1 MKLTKKNFNL
11 VIDYID
17 EQVNDDN
24 WEFDEK
30 TDLLYA
36 FKKTIEIIKEEKK
49 WLENKRTDY

>member
-17 EQVNDDN
+17 DQVNDDN
-24 WEFDEK
+24 GEFDKK

-36 FKKTIEIIKEEKK
+36 FKKTIEMIEEEK
-49 WLENKRTDY
+49 